1 MHIYIIKSF
10 EIFLYEIRIQSN
22 QIRLGSA
29 MTSTSKNVATTRTT
43 ASAEITT
50 STTYL
55 SSRYPSKGNYK
66 AIFDH

>member
-1 MHIYIIKSF
+1 
-10 EIFLYEIRIQSN
+10 
-22 QIRLGSA
+22 

-55 SSRYPSKGNYK
+55 SSRDPSKGNYK